1 MSALRKQAPLLPQIN
16 TMGGRREASK
26 VQRAISMQSLRE
38 LPPRTL
44 IIGAIAGLAV
54 LGFVY
59 LVYARLAGQQGQG
72 NFPPP
77 VVEVVDATME
87 PVTVKVAAL
96 GTLQA
101 DQAITITPE
110 ITGIVTSIDFTD
122 GQRMEA
128 GDLVITIDDKD
139 LTARLMQAEARLT
152 LTRANYQRAEQLVKQ
167 GSGTA
172 RARDEALN
180 DFKSAEAEVAAAK
193 SALDKATITA
203 PFPGIIGLRQVSLG
217 QYLTAGQ
224 PIATLADVDNLRIDF
239 SVSEVFL
246 THIRKGQDV
255 SVMFDA
261 IPGKAYKGVISAVDP
276 VVSTEGRALSARA
289 LLANDD
295 GTLRPGLFGR
305 VEIVTETRTSIVLP
319 EAAIVTSPTGA
330 KAVFVVVDGHAKMKE
345 VGTGERLPGKVEI
358 LSGLEAGETV
368 IVAGQLKVRDGAP
381 VEPMPSPQAGSD
393 AGAAPGEANASPRSE

>member
-1 MSALRKQAPLLPQIN
+1 
-16 TMGGRREASK
+16 
-26 VQRAISMQSLRE
+26 MQSLRE

-44 IIGAIAGLAV
+44 IIGAIAGVAA

-59 LVYARLAGQQGQG
+59 LVYARLAGQQGHG
-72 NFPPP
+72 SFPPP
-77 VVEVVDATME
+77 VVEVVDAAME

-255 SVMFDA
+255 RVVFDA
-261 IPGKAYKGVISAVDP
+261 NPGMAYKGVISAVDP

-289 LLANDD
+289 LLANED

-330 KAVFVVVDGHAKMKE
+330 KAVFVVVEGHAKMKE
-345 VGTGERLPGKVEI
+345 IGTGERLPGKVEI
-358 LSGLEAGETV
+358 VSGLEAGETV

-381 VEPMPSPQAGSD
+381 VEPVPSPQAGG
-393 AGAAPGEANASPRSE
+393 AGAAPHEAEAAAGGE

>member
-1 MSALRKQAPLLPQIN
+1 
-16 TMGGRREASK
+16 
-26 VQRAISMQSLRE
+26 MQSLRE

-44 IIGAIAGLAV
+44 IIGALAALVV
-54 LGFVY
+54 LGFIY
-59 LVYARLAGQQGQG
+59 LVYARLSGQQGQQA
-72 NFPPP
+72 FPPP
-77 VVEVVDATME
+77 VVEVVEAPQQ
-87 PVTVKVAAL
+87 PVQVKVSAL

-101 DQAITITPE
+101 DQAITIRPE
-110 ITGIVTSIDFTD
+110 INGIVTSIDFVD
-122 GQRMEA
+122 GQRMDT
-128 GDLVITIDDKD
+128 GDLVITINDED
-139 LTARLMQAEARLT
+139 LKARLMQAEARLT

-193 SALDKATITA
+193 TALDKATITA

-217 QYLTAGQ
+217 QYLTAGE

-246 THIRKGQDV
+246 THVRKGQDV
-255 SVMFDA
+255 RVLFDA
-261 IPGKAYKGVISAVDP
+261 LPGNAYRGVISAVDP

-289 LLANDD
+289 VLPNEEGA
-295 GTLRPGLFGR
+295 LRPGIFGR

-319 EAAIVTSPTGA
+319 EAAIVASPTGA
-330 KAVFVVVDGHAKMKE
+330 KAVFVVVDSHAQMKE
-345 VGTGERLPGKVEI
+345 VTIGERLPGSVEI
-358 LSGLEAGETV
+358 LSGLEAGEVV

-381 VEPMPSPQAGSD
+381 VEPTPATETGVSPAGD
-393 AGAAPGEANASPRSE
+393 PGAANAPRGE